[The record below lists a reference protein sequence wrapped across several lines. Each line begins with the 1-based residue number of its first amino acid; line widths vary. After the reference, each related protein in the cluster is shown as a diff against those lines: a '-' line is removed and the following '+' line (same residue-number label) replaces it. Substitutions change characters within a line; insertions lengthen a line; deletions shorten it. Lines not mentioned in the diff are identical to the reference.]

1 MEEIH
6 LLHLSHICRFC
17 GIKEASKNITKKWRN
32 VNSKTFDSVRN
43 VLAND
48 NENVDSQKVCN
59 SCKAKFIKL
68 VSELAHK
75 RKNPTQ
81 NIDEILYDFMKNNY
95 ATGFTKQL
103 PHSEFCDVCKFEID
117 VQEKDTDEKEV
128 EEKSPLKRQ
137 FHTEEPELSPFK
149 TPSSTARQNT
159 KKTSYTF
166 Y

>member
-75 RKNPTQ
+75 RKNLQ
-81 NIDEILYDFMKNNY
+81 VKIQSNSK
-95 ATGFTKQL
+95 
-103 PHSEFCDVCKFEID
+103 
-117 VQEKDTDEKEV
+117 
-128 EEKSPLKRQ
+128 
-137 FHTEEPELSPFK
+137 
-149 TPSSTARQNT
+149 
-159 KKTSYTF
+159 
-166 Y
+166 